1 MASLPQKL
9 VLINRTS
16 YTNATLKQK
25 RLIMERY
32 FSMTVIASAM
42 LVGCA
47 STSNTSNDVANAYQS
62 INSQQLAEHIKV
74 LASDEFGG
82 RAPSSKGEELT
93 LAYLTDQFKAL
104 GFQPGNGDSFLQEV
118 PLVSLEADS
127 NMVLTI
133 GGKDYQYKKDM
144 VMGSSRISAKQSI
157 KDSELVFVGY
167 GVNAPEYNWN
177 DYEGLDVEGK
187 TVVMLVND
195 PGFATKNPDLFT
207 GDAMTYYGRW
217 TYKYE
222 EASRQGAAGAIIIHE
237 TAPASY
243 PWSVVENSWS
253 GEQFGFQK
261 ENNNMD
267 RVAVEG
273 WVTTD
278 VAKELF
284 TKAGL
289 DFDTMKAN
297 AAKGPY
303 HVDMGD
309 LTASVEVNNTIKKSI
324 SYNFIATLPGS
335 EKPDEHIIYS
345 AHWDHLG
352 TDKTRKGDQIYN
364 GAHDNATGTAGLI
377 EVAEAFA
384 TLPQHPSR
392 SMTFLAVTAEEQGL
406 LGSKYYAANPVIPA
420 SQTVANINMD
430 SLNLLGK
437 VKDISVVG
445 IGKSEMDSLLETA
458 AKAQGRTVSG
468 DPKPSS
474 GGYYRSDHFAF
485 ANMGVPAMYAG
496 GGSEALNE
504 ETANYRK
511 RMSLV
516 LRGCYHQP
524 CDRYRDE
531 WDLSGAIQD
540 LQLFYQVGFDISER
554 EEWPKWNANSEFQ
567 RK

>member
-1 MASLPQKL
+1 MK
-9 VLINRTS
+9 
-16 YTNATLKQK
+16 
-25 RLIMERY
+25 RY
-32 FSMTVIASAM
+32 FPLTVLASAI
-42 LVGCA
+42 LAGCA
-47 STSNTSNDVANAYQS
+47 STSITSSDVEKAYQS
-62 INSQQLAEHIKV
+62 INSEQLAEHIKV

-104 GFQPGNGDSFLQEV
+104 GFEPGNGDSFLQEV

-127 NMVLTI
+127 DMVLTI

-177 DYEGLDVEGK
+177 DYEGLDVKGK

-297 AAKGPY
+297 AAKGAY

-384 TLPQHPSR
+384 TLPEHPSR

-496 GGSEALNE
+496 GGSEALDE

-531 WDLSGAIQD
+531 WDLSGAVQD
-540 LQLFYQVGFDISER
+540 LQLFYQVGFDISEQK
-554 EEWPKWNANSEFQ
+554 EWPTWNATSEFQ

>member
-1 MASLPQKL
+1 MK
-9 VLINRTS
+9 
-16 YTNATLKQK
+16 
-25 RLIMERY
+25 RY
-32 FSMTVIASAM
+32 FPLTVLASAI
-42 LVGCA
+42 LAGCA
-47 STSNTSNDVANAYQS
+47 STSITSSDVEKAYQS
-62 INSQQLAEHIKV
+62 INSEQLAEHIKV

-104 GFQPGNGDSFLQEV
+104 GFEPGNGDSFLQEV

-127 NMVLTI
+127 DMVLTI

-177 DYEGLDVEGK
+177 DYEGLDVKGK

-297 AAKGPY
+297 AAKGAY

-384 TLPQHPSR
+384 TLPEHPSR

-496 GGSEALNE
+496 GGSEALDE

-531 WDLSGAIQD
+531 WDLSGAVQD

-554 EEWPKWNANSEFQ
+554 KEWPTWNATSEFQ

>member
-1 MASLPQKL
+1 MK
-9 VLINRTS
+9 
-16 YTNATLKQK
+16 
-25 RLIMERY
+25 RY
-32 FSMTVIASAM
+32 FSLTLLATAILA
-42 LVGCA
+42 GCA
-47 STSNTSNDVANAYQS
+47 TTSLTSDDVSKGYNS
-62 INSQQLAEHIKV
+62 INAQQLAEHVKV

-93 LAYLTDQFKAL
+93 LAYLTEEFKKL
-104 GFQPGNGDSFLQEV
+104 GYQPGNGDSFLQEV
-118 PLVSLEADS
+118 PLVSLEADP

-144 VMGSSRISAKQSI
+144 VMGSSRISERQSI

-177 DYEGLDVEGK
+177 DYAGLDVKGK
-187 TVVMLVND
+187 TVVILVND
-195 PGFATKNPDLFT
+195 PGFATKDPALFT

-222 EASRQGAAGAIIIHE
+222 EASRQGATGAIIVHE

-273 WVTTD
+273 WVTTE
-278 VAKELF
+278 VANELF

-289 DFDTMKAN
+289 DFAAAKAN
-297 AAKGPY
+297 AAKGAY

-309 LTASVEVNNTIKKSI
+309 LTASVAVKNTIKKSI

-352 TDKTRKGDQIYN
+352 TDKNRKGDQIYN

-384 TLPQHPSR
+384 SLPKHPSR

-406 LGSKYYAANPVIPA
+406 LGSKYYAAHPVIA
-420 SQTVANINMD
+420 ANKTVANINMD

-445 IGKSEMDSLLETA
+445 IGKSEMDSLLAQA
-458 AKAQGRTVSG
+458 ANAQGRTVSG

-485 ANMGVPAMYAG
+485 ANMGIPAMYAG
-496 GGSEALNE
+496 GGSEALDE
-504 ETANYRK
+504 DTANYRK

-531 WDLSGAIQD
+531 WDLSGAVQD
-540 LQLFYQVGFDISER
+540 LQLFYQVGFDISEQPQ
-554 EEWPKWNANSEFQ
+554 WPKWNANSEFQ

>member
-1 MASLPQKL
+1 MKH
-9 VLINRTS
+9 
-16 YTNATLKQK
+16 
-25 RLIMERY
+25 Y
-32 FSMTVIASAM
+32 FSLTLLATAVLA
-42 LVGCA
+42 GCA
-47 STSNTSNDVANAYQS
+47 TTSITPIDVTNGYNS
-62 INSQQLAEHIKV
+62 IQADELAKHVKV

-82 RAPSSKGEELT
+82 RAPSSPGEKLT
-93 LAYLTDQFKAL
+93 LDYLTAQFKAL
-104 GFQPGNGDSFLQEV
+104 GLEPGNGDSYLQEV

-127 NMVLTI
+127 NMVLSI
-133 GGKDYQYKKDM
+133 GDKDYQYKKDM
-144 VMGSSRISAKQSI
+144 VMGSSRISAQEGI
-157 KDSELVFVGY
+157 ENSELVFVGY

-177 DYEGLDVEGK
+177 DYEGLDVKGK

-195 PGFATKNPDLFT
+195 PGFATKDPALFT

-289 DFDTMKAN
+289 DFDTVKTN
-297 AAKGPY
+297 AAKGAY

-309 LTASVEVNNTIKKSI
+309 LTASVNVKNTIKKSV

-335 EKPDEHIIYS
+335 EQPDEHVIYS

-377 EVAEAFA
+377 EVAEAF
-384 TLPQHPSR
+384 TKLPKHPSR

-406 LGSKYYAANPVIPA
+406 LGSKYYAANPVIA
-420 SQTVANINMD
+420 ANKTVANINMD

-437 VKDISVVG
+437 VKDMNVVG
-445 IGKSEMDSLLETA
+445 IGKSQMDEFLATA
-458 AKAQGRTVSG
+458 AKEQGRTISG

-485 ANMGVPAMYAG
+485 ANMGIPAMYAG
-496 GGSEALNE
+496 GGTVAADE

-531 WDLSGAIQD
+531 WDLSGAVQD
-540 LQLFYQVGFDISER
+540 LQLFYKVGFDISEQ
-554 EEWPKWNANSEFQ
+554 EQWPTWNTNSEFQ

>member
-1 MASLPQKL
+1 MKH
-9 VLINRTS
+9 
-16 YTNATLKQK
+16 
-25 RLIMERY
+25 Y
-32 FSMTVIASAM
+32 FSLTLLATAVLA
-42 LVGCA
+42 GCA
-47 STSNTSNDVANAYQS
+47 TTSITPTDVTNGYNS
-62 INSQQLAEHIKV
+62 IQADELAKHVKV

-82 RAPSSKGEELT
+82 RAPSSPGEKLT
-93 LAYLTDQFKAL
+93 LDYLTAQFKAL
-104 GFQPGNGDSFLQEV
+104 GLEPGNGDSYLQEV
-118 PLVSLEADS
+118 PLVSLEADA
-127 NMVLTI
+127 NMVLSI

-144 VMGSSRISAKQSI
+144 VMGSSRISAQEGI
-157 KDSELVFVGY
+157 ENSELVFVGY

-177 DYEGLDVEGK
+177 DYEGLDVKGK

-195 PGFATKNPDLFT
+195 PGFATKDPALFT

-289 DFDTMKAN
+289 DFDTAKEN
-297 AAKGPY
+297 AAKGAY

-309 LTASVEVNNTIKKSI
+309 LTASVNVKNTIKKSV

-335 EKPDEHIIYS
+335 EQPDEHVIYS

-377 EVAEAFA
+377 EVAEAF
-384 TLPQHPSR
+384 TKLPKHPSR

-406 LGSKYYAANPVIPA
+406 LGSKYYAANPVIA
-420 SQTVANINMD
+420 ADKTVANINMD

-437 VKDISVVG
+437 VKDMNVVG
-445 IGKSEMDSLLETA
+445 IGKSQMDEFLATA
-458 AKAQGRTVSG
+458 AKEQGRTISG

-485 ANMGVPAMYAG
+485 ANMGIPAMYAG
-496 GGSEALNE
+496 GGTVAADE

-531 WDLSGAIQD
+531 WDLSGAVQD
-540 LQLFYQVGFDISER
+540 LQLFYKVGFDISEQ
-554 EEWPKWNANSEFQ
+554 EQWPTWNANSEFQ

>member
-1 MASLPQKL
+1 MK
-9 VLINRTS
+9 
-16 YTNATLKQK
+16 
-25 RLIMERY
+25 RY
-32 FSMTVIASAM
+32 FSLTLITTAILA
-42 LVGCA
+42 GCA
-47 STSNTSNDVANAYQS
+47 TTSITSDDVAKGYNS
-62 INSQQLAEHIKV
+62 IQADEIAKHVKV

-82 RAPSSKGEELT
+82 RAPSSEGEKLT
-93 LAYLTDQFKAL
+93 LDYLTKEFTAL
-104 GFQPGNGDSFLQEV
+104 GFEPGNGDSFFQEV

-127 NMVLTI
+127 DMVLNI
-133 GGKDYQYKKDM
+133 GDKDYQYKKDM
-144 VMGSSRISAKQSI
+144 VMGSSRISAQEGI
-157 KDSELVFVGY
+157 ENSELVFVGY

-177 DYEGLDVEGK
+177 DYEGLDVKGK

-195 PGFATKNPDLFT
+195 PGFATKDPALFT

-253 GEQFGFQK
+253 GEQFGFVK

-273 WVTTD
+273 WVTVD

-284 TKAGL
+284 SKAGL
-289 DFDTMKAN
+289 DFETAKAN
-297 AAKGPY
+297 AAKGAY

-309 LTASVEVNNTIKKSI
+309 LTATVNVKNTIKKSV

-335 EKPDEHIIYS
+335 KTPDEHIIYS

-352 TDKTRKGDQIYN
+352 TDKNRKGDQIYN
-364 GAHDNATGTAGLI
+364 GAHDNATGTAGMI
-377 EVAEAFA
+377 EVAEAF
-384 TLPQHPSR
+384 TKLGKRPDR

-420 SQTVANINMD
+420 NKTVANINMD

-445 IGKSEMDSLLETA
+445 IGKSQMDELLATA
-458 AKAQGRTVSG
+458 AKEQGRTVSG

-496 GGSEALNE
+496 GGTQAFDE

-531 WDLSGAIQD
+531 WDLSGAVQD
-540 LQLFYQVGFDISER
+540 LQLFYKVGFDISQQTL
-554 EEWPKWNANSEFQ
+554 WPTWNENSEFQ
-567 RK
+567 RKK

>member
-1 MASLPQKL
+1 MKH
-9 VLINRTS
+9 
-16 YTNATLKQK
+16 
-25 RLIMERY
+25 Y
-32 FSMTVIASAM
+32 FSLTLLATAVLA
-42 LVGCA
+42 GCA
-47 STSNTSNDVANAYQS
+47 TTSITPTDVTNGYNS
-62 INSQQLAEHIKV
+62 IQADELAKHVKV

-82 RAPSSKGEELT
+82 RAPSSPGEKLT
-93 LAYLTDQFKAL
+93 LDYLTAQFKAL
-104 GFQPGNGDSFLQEV
+104 GLEPGNGDSYLQEV
-118 PLVSLEADS
+118 PLVSLEADA
-127 NMVLTI
+127 NMVLSI

-144 VMGSSRISAKQSI
+144 VMGSSRISAQEGI
-157 KDSELVFVGY
+157 ENSELVFVGY

-177 DYEGLDVEGK
+177 DYEGLDVKGK

-195 PGFATKNPDLFT
+195 PGFATKDPALFT

-289 DFDTMKAN
+289 DFDTAKEN
-297 AAKGPY
+297 AAKGAY

-309 LTASVEVNNTIKKSI
+309 LTASVNVKNTIKKSV

-335 EKPDEHIIYS
+335 EKPDEHVIYS

-377 EVAEAFA
+377 EVAEAF
-384 TLPQHPSR
+384 TKLPKHPSR

-406 LGSKYYAANPVIPA
+406 LGSKYYAANPVIA
-420 SQTVANINMD
+420 ADKTVANINMD

-437 VKDISVVG
+437 VKDMNVVG
-445 IGKSEMDSLLETA
+445 IGKSQMDEFLATA
-458 AKAQGRTVSG
+458 AKEQGRTISG

-485 ANMGVPAMYAG
+485 ANMGIPAMYAG
-496 GGSEALNE
+496 GGTVAADE

-531 WDLSGAIQD
+531 WDLSGAVQD
-540 LQLFYQVGFDISER
+540 LQLFYKVGFDISEQ
-554 EEWPKWNANSEFQ
+554 EQWPTWNANSEFQ

>member
-144 VMGSSRISAKQSI
+144 VMGSSRINAKQSI

-297 AAKGPY
+297 AAKGAY

>member
-1 MASLPQKL
+1 MK
-9 VLINRTS
+9 
-16 YTNATLKQK
+16 
-25 RLIMERY
+25 RY
-32 FSMTVIASAM
+32 FSLTLLAGAVLA
-42 LVGCA
+42 GCTTTSIT
-47 STSNTSNDVANAYQS
+47 STDVTTGYNS
-62 INSQQLAEHIKV
+62 IKADELAKHVKV

-82 RAPSSKGEELT
+82 RAPSSPGEKLT
-93 LAYLTDQFKAL
+93 LDYLTAQFKAL
-104 GFQPGNGDSFLQEV
+104 GLEPGNGDSYLQEV
-118 PLVSLEADS
+118 PLVSLEADA

-144 VMGSSRISAKQSI
+144 VMGSSRISAQEGI
-157 KDSELVFVGY
+157 ENSELVFVGY

-177 DYEGLDVEGK
+177 DYEGLDVKGK

-195 PGFATKNPDLFT
+195 PGFATKDPALFT

-273 WVTTD
+273 WVTSD

-289 DFDTMKAN
+289 DFETVKTN
-297 AAKGPY
+297 AAKGAY
-303 HVDMGD
+303 NVDMGD
-309 LTASVEVNNTIKKSI
+309 LTASVSVKNTIKKSV

-335 EKPDEHIIYS
+335 EKPDEHVIYS

-377 EVAEAFA
+377 EVAEAF
-384 TLPQHPSR
+384 TQLPKHPSR

-406 LGSKYYAANPVIPA
+406 LGSKYYAANPVIA
-420 SQTVANINMD
+420 ANKTVANINMD

-437 VKDISVVG
+437 VKDMNVVG
-445 IGKSEMDSLLETA
+445 IGKSQMDEFLTTA
-458 AKAQGRTVSG
+458 AKEQGRTISG

-485 ANMGVPAMYAG
+485 ANMGIPAMYAG
-496 GGSEALNE
+496 GGTVAADE

-531 WDLSGAIQD
+531 WDLSGAVQD
-540 LQLFYQVGFDISER
+540 LQLFYKVGFNISEQ
-554 EEWPKWNANSEFQ
+554 EQWPTWNANSEFQ

>member
-1 MASLPQKL
+1 MK
-9 VLINRTS
+9 
-16 YTNATLKQK
+16 
-25 RLIMERY
+25 RY
-32 FSMTVIASAM
+32 FSLTLITTAILA
-42 LVGCA
+42 GCA
-47 STSNTSNDVANAYQS
+47 TTSITSDDVAKGYNS
-62 INSQQLAEHIKV
+62 IQADEIAKHVKV

-82 RAPSSKGEELT
+82 RAPSSEGEKLT
-93 LAYLTDQFKAL
+93 LDYLTKEFTAL
-104 GFQPGNGDSFLQEV
+104 GFEPGNGDSFFQEV

-127 NMVLTI
+127 DMVLNI

-144 VMGSSRISAKQSI
+144 VMGSSRISAQEGI
-157 KDSELVFVGY
+157 ENSELVFVGY

-177 DYEGLDVEGK
+177 DYEGLDVKGK

-195 PGFATKNPDLFT
+195 PGFETKDPNLFT

-253 GEQFGFQK
+253 GEQFGFVK

-273 WVTTD
+273 WVTVD

-289 DFDTMKAN
+289 DFDTAKAE
-297 AAKGPY
+297 AAKGAY

-309 LTASVEVNNTIKKSI
+309 LAATVNVKNTIKKSV

-335 EKPDEHIIYS
+335 KTPDEHIIYS

-352 TDKTRKGDQIYN
+352 TDENRKGDQIYN
-364 GAHDNATGTAGLI
+364 GAHDNATGTAGMI
-377 EVAEAFA
+377 EVAEAF
-384 TLPQHPSR
+384 TKLGKRPDR

-420 SQTVANINMD
+420 NKTVANINMD

-445 IGKSEMDSLLETA
+445 IGKSQMDELLATA
-458 AKAQGRTVSG
+458 AKEQGRTVSG

-496 GGSEALNE
+496 GGSEAFDE

-531 WDLSGAIQD
+531 WDLSGAVQD
-540 LQLFYQVGFDISER
+540 LQLFYKVGFDISQQSQ
-554 EEWPKWNANSEFQ
+554 WPTWNENSEFQ

>member
-1 MASLPQKL
+1 MK
-9 VLINRTS
+9 
-16 YTNATLKQK
+16 
-25 RLIMERY
+25 RY
-32 FSMTVIASAM
+32 FPLTVLASAI
-42 LVGCA
+42 LAGCA
-47 STSNTSNDVANAYQS
+47 STSITSSDVEKAYQS
-62 INSQQLAEHIKV
+62 INAEQLAEHIKV

-93 LAYLTDQFKAL
+93 LAYLTEQFKAL
-104 GFQPGNGDSFLQEV
+104 GFEPGNGDSFLQEV

-127 NMVLTI
+127 NMVLSI

-177 DYEGLDVEGK
+177 DYEGLDVKGK

-297 AAKGPY
+297 AAKGAY

-335 EKPDEHIIYS
+335 EKPNEHIIYS

-384 TLPQHPSR
+384 TLPEHPSR

-406 LGSKYYAANPVIPA
+406 LGSKYYAAHPVIPA

-496 GGSEALNE
+496 GGSEALDE

-531 WDLSGAIQD
+531 WDLSGAVQD

-554 EEWPKWNANSEFQ
+554 KEWPTWNTTSEFQ

>member
-1 MASLPQKL
+1 MK
-9 VLINRTS
+9 
-16 YTNATLKQK
+16 
-25 RLIMERY
+25 RY
-32 FSMTVIASAM
+32 FPLTVLASAI
-42 LVGCA
+42 LAGCA
-47 STSNTSNDVANAYQS
+47 STSITSSDVEKAYQS
-62 INSQQLAEHIKV
+62 INAEQLAEHIKV

-93 LAYLTDQFKAL
+93 LAYLTEQFKAL
-104 GFQPGNGDSFLQEV
+104 GFEPGNGDSFLQEV

-127 NMVLTI
+127 NMVLSI

-177 DYEGLDVEGK
+177 DYKGLDVKGK

-297 AAKGPY
+297 AAKGAY

-335 EKPDEHIIYS
+335 EKPNEHIIYS

-384 TLPQHPSR
+384 TLPEHPSR

-406 LGSKYYAANPVIPA
+406 LGSKYYAAHPVIPA

-496 GGSEALNE
+496 GGSEALDE

-531 WDLSGAIQD
+531 WDLSGAVQD

-554 EEWPKWNANSEFQ
+554 KEWPTWNATSEFQ

>member
-1 MASLPQKL
+1 MKL
-9 VLINRTS
+9 RITLSAIAAAVL
-16 YTNATLKQK
+16 A
-25 RLIMERY
+25 
-32 FSMTVIASAM
+32 
-42 LVGCA
+42 GCV
-47 STSNTSNDVANAYQS
+47 STSNTSNDIQAAYNS
-62 INSQQLAEHIKV
+62 INKTQLAEHIKT
-74 LASDEFGG
+74 LASDEFEG

-93 LAYLTDQFKAL
+93 LAYLTKHFKAL
-104 GFQPGNGDSFLQEV
+104 GYEPGNGDSFFQEV
-118 PLVSLEADS
+118 PLVSIEADS
-127 NMVLTI
+127 DMELVI
-133 GGKDYQYKKDM
+133 GGKAYQYKKEM
-144 VMGSSRISAKQSI
+144 VMGTGRISELESI
-157 KDSELVFVGY
+157 NNSEMVFVGY
-167 GVNAPEYNWN
+167 GVNAPEYGWN
-177 DYEGLDVEGK
+177 DYEGLDVKGK

-195 PGFATKNPDLFT
+195 PGFATKDPSMFT
-207 GDAMTYYGRW
+207 GEAMTYYGRW

-261 ENNNMD
+261 ENKNMD

-273 WVTTD
+273 WVTVD

-284 TKAGL
+284 DKAGL
-289 DFDTMKAN
+289 NFDDAKKKA
-297 AAKGPY
+297 AQGAY

-309 LTASVEVNNTIKKSI
+309 LTASVTVKSKIKTST

-335 EKPDEHIIYS
+335 KKPEEHIVYS

-352 TDKTRKGDQIYN
+352 KDKNRKGDQIYN
-364 GAHDNATGTAGLI
+364 GAHDNATGTGGMI
-377 EVAEAFA
+377 EVAEAFSK
-384 TLPQHPSR
+384 LPTRPDR
-392 SMTFLAVTAEEQGL
+392 SITFLAVTAEEQGL
-406 LGSKYYAANPVIPA
+406 LGSKFYANTPVIPA
-420 SQTVANINMD
+420 KQTVANINMD

-445 IGKSEMDSLLETA
+445 IGKSSLDEMLADA
-458 AKAQGRTVSG
+458 AKAQGRVVSG
-468 DPKPSS
+468 DPRPAS

-496 GGSEALNE
+496 GGTEALDE
-504 ETANYRK
+504 ATANYRK
-511 RMSLV
+511 KMSLV

-531 WDLSGAIQD
+531 WDLSGAVQD
-540 LQLFYQVGFDISER
+540 LQLFFQVGYDVSQQPS
-554 EEWPKWNANSEFQ
+554 WPTWKSGAEFK

>member
-1 MASLPQKL
+1 MKL
-9 VLINRTS
+9 RITLSAIAAAVL
-16 YTNATLKQK
+16 A
-25 RLIMERY
+25 
-32 FSMTVIASAM
+32 
-42 LVGCA
+42 GCV
-47 STSNTSNDVANAYQS
+47 STSNTSNDIQAAYNS
-62 INSQQLAEHIKV
+62 INETQLAEHIKT
-74 LASDEFGG
+74 LASDEFEG

-93 LAYLTDQFKAL
+93 LAYLTKHFKAL
-104 GFQPGNGDSFLQEV
+104 GYEPGNGDSFFQEV
-118 PLVSLEADS
+118 PLVSIEADS
-127 NMVLTI
+127 DMELVI
-133 GGKDYQYKKDM
+133 GGKAYQYKKEM
-144 VMGSSRISAKQSI
+144 VMGTGRISELESI
-157 KDSELVFVGY
+157 NNSEMVFVGY
-167 GVNAPEYNWN
+167 GVNAPEYGWN
-177 DYEGLDVEGK
+177 DYEGLDVKGK

-195 PGFATKNPDLFT
+195 PGFATKDPSMFT
-207 GDAMTYYGRW
+207 GEAMTYYGRW

-261 ENNNMD
+261 ENKNMD

-273 WVTTD
+273 WVTVD

-284 TKAGL
+284 EKAGL
-289 DFDTMKAN
+289 NFEDAKKKA
-297 AAKGPY
+297 AQGAY

-309 LTASVEVNNTIKKSI
+309 LTASVTVKSQIKTST

-335 EKPDEHIIYS
+335 KKPEEHIVYS

-352 TDKTRKGDQIYN
+352 IDKNRKGDQIYN
-364 GAHDNATGTAGLI
+364 GAHDNATGTGGMI

-384 TLPQHPSR
+384 KLPTRPDR
-392 SMTFLAVTAEEQGL
+392 SITFLAVTAEEQGL
-406 LGSKYYAANPVIPA
+406 LGSKFYANTPVIPA
-420 SQTVANINMD
+420 KQTVANINMD

-445 IGKSEMDSLLETA
+445 IGKSSLDEMLADA
-458 AKAQGRTVSG
+458 AKAQGRVVSG
-468 DPKPSS
+468 DPRPAS

-496 GGSEALNE
+496 GGTEALDE
-504 ETANYRK
+504 ATANYRK
-511 RMSLV
+511 KMSLV

-531 WDLSGAIQD
+531 WDLSGAVQD
-540 LQLFYQVGFDISER
+540 LQLFFQVGYDVSQQA
-554 EEWPKWNANSEFQ
+554 EWPTWKAGAEFK

>member
-1 MASLPQKL
+1 MK
-9 VLINRTS
+9 
-16 YTNATLKQK
+16 
-25 RLIMERY
+25 RY
-32 FSMTVIASAM
+32 FSLTLITTSILA
-42 LVGCA
+42 GCA
-47 STSNTSNDVANAYQS
+47 TTSITSNDVAKGYNS
-62 INSQQLAEHIKV
+62 IQADEIAKHVKV

-82 RAPSSKGEELT
+82 RAPSSEGEKLT
-93 LAYLTDQFKAL
+93 LDYLTKEFTAL
-104 GFQPGNGDSFLQEV
+104 GFEPGNGDSFFQEV

-127 NMVLTI
+127 DMVLNI

-144 VMGSSRISAKQSI
+144 VMGSSRISAQEGI
-157 KDSELVFVGY
+157 ENSELVFVGY

-177 DYEGLDVEGK
+177 DYEGLDVKGK

-195 PGFATKNPDLFT
+195 PGFATKDPNLFT

-253 GEQFGFQK
+253 GEQFGFVK
-261 ENNNMD
+261 DNNNMD

-273 WVTTD
+273 WVTVD
-278 VAKELF
+278 AAKELF

-289 DFDTMKAN
+289 DFDTAKAE
-297 AAKGPY
+297 AAKGAY

-309 LTASVEVNNTIKKSI
+309 LAATVNVKNTIKKSV

-335 EKPDEHIIYS
+335 KTPDEHIIYS

-352 TDKTRKGDQIYN
+352 TDKNRKGDQIYN
-364 GAHDNATGTAGLI
+364 GAHDNATGTAGMI
-377 EVAEAFA
+377 EVAEAF
-384 TLPQHPSR
+384 TKLGKRPDR

-420 SQTVANINMD
+420 NKTVANINMD

-445 IGKSEMDSLLETA
+445 IGKSQMDELLATA
-458 AKAQGRTVSG
+458 AKEQGRTVSG

-496 GGSEALNE
+496 GGSEAFDE

-531 WDLSGAIQD
+531 WDLSGAVQD
-540 LQLFYQVGFDISER
+540 LQLFYKVGFDISQQTQ
-554 EEWPKWNANSEFQ
+554 WPTWNENSEFQ

>member
-1 MASLPQKL
+1 MKQHFSLT
-9 VLINRTS
+9 LI
-16 YTNATLKQK
+16 AGAIL
-25 RLIMERY
+25 
-32 FSMTVIASAM
+32 A
-42 LVGCA
+42 GCA
-47 STSNTSNDVANAYQS
+47 TTSITPADITNGYNS
-62 INSQQLAEHIKV
+62 INAKELAEHIKT

-82 RAPSSKGEELT
+82 RAPSSEGEKLT
-93 LAYLTDQFKAL
+93 LDYLTKHFTAL
-104 GFQPGNGDSFLQEV
+104 GYEPGNGDSFLQEV

-127 NMVLTI
+127 DMVLSI

-144 VMGSSRISAKQSI
+144 VMGSSRISEQEGI
-157 KDSELVFVGY
+157 ENSELVFVGY

-177 DYEGLDVEGK
+177 DYEGLDVKGK

-195 PGFATKNPDLFT
+195 PGFATKDPALFT

-284 TKAGL
+284 IKAGL
-289 DFDTMKAN
+289 DFETAKAN
-297 AAKGPY
+297 AAKGAY
-303 HVDMGD
+303 NIDMGD
-309 LTASVEVNNTIKKSI
+309 LTASVNVKNTIKKSV

-335 EKPDEHIIYS
+335 EKADEHVIYS

-352 TDKTRKGDQIYN
+352 TDTTRKGDQIYN

-377 EVAEAFA
+377 EVAEAF
-384 TLPQHPSR
+384 TKLPKHPAR

-406 LGSKYYAANPVIPA
+406 LGSKYYAANPVIA
-420 SQTVANINMD
+420 ADKTVANINMD

-437 VKDISVVG
+437 VKDMNVVG
-445 IGKSEMDSLLETA
+445 IGKSQMDDFLAKA
-458 AKAQGRTVSG
+458 AKEQGRTIAG

-496 GGSEALNE
+496 GGTVAADEQ
-504 ETANYRK
+504 TAAYRK

-531 WDLSGAIQD
+531 WDLSGAVQD
-540 LQLFYQVGFDISER
+540 LQLFYKVGFDISEQAQ
-554 EEWPKWNANSEFQ
+554 WPKWYENSEFQ

>member
-1 MASLPQKL
+1 MKH
-9 VLINRTS
+9 
-16 YTNATLKQK
+16 
-25 RLIMERY
+25 Y
-32 FSMTVIASAM
+32 FSLSLLATAVLA
-42 LVGCA
+42 GCA
-47 STSNTSNDVANAYQS
+47 TTSITPTDVTNGYNS
-62 INSQQLAEHIKV
+62 IQADELAKHVKV

-82 RAPSSKGEELT
+82 RAPSSPGEKLT
-93 LAYLTDQFKAL
+93 LDYLTAQFKAL
-104 GFQPGNGDSFLQEV
+104 GLEPGNGDSYLQEV
-118 PLVSLEADS
+118 PLVSLEADA
-127 NMVLTI
+127 NMVLSI

-144 VMGSSRISAKQSI
+144 VMGSSRISAQEGI
-157 KDSELVFVGY
+157 ENSELVFVGY

-177 DYEGLDVEGK
+177 DYEGLDVKGK

-195 PGFATKNPDLFT
+195 PGFATKDPTLFT

-289 DFDTMKAN
+289 DFDTVKTN
-297 AAKGPY
+297 AAKGAY

-309 LTASVEVNNTIKKSI
+309 LTASVNVKNTIKKSV

-335 EKPDEHIIYS
+335 EKPDEHVIYS

-377 EVAEAFA
+377 EVAEAF
-384 TLPQHPSR
+384 TKLPKHPSR

-406 LGSKYYAANPVIPA
+406 LGSKYYAANPVIA
-420 SQTVANINMD
+420 ADKTVANINMD

-437 VKDISVVG
+437 VKDMNVVG
-445 IGKSEMDSLLETA
+445 IGKSQMDEFLETA
-458 AKAQGRTVSG
+458 AKEQGRTISG

-485 ANMGVPAMYAG
+485 ANMGIPAMYAG
-496 GGSEALNE
+496 GGTVAADE

-531 WDLSGAIQD
+531 WDLSGAVQD
-540 LQLFYQVGFDISER
+540 LQLFYKVGFDISET
-554 EEWPKWNANSEFQ
+554 EQWPIWNTNSEFQ

>member
-1 MASLPQKL
+1 MK
-9 VLINRTS
+9 
-16 YTNATLKQK
+16 
-25 RLIMERY
+25 RY
-32 FSMTVIASAM
+32 FPLTVLASAI
-42 LVGCA
+42 LAGCA
-47 STSNTSNDVANAYQS
+47 STSITSSDVEKAYQS
-62 INSQQLAEHIKV
+62 INAEQLAEHIKV

-93 LAYLTDQFKAL
+93 LAYLTEQFKAL
-104 GFQPGNGDSFLQEV
+104 GFEPGNGDSFLQEV

-127 NMVLTI
+127 NMVLSI

-177 DYEGLDVEGK
+177 DYESLDVKGK

-297 AAKGPY
+297 AAKGAY

-335 EKPDEHIIYS
+335 EKPNEHIIYS

-384 TLPQHPSR
+384 TLPEHPSR

-406 LGSKYYAANPVIPA
+406 LGSKYYAAHPVIPA

-496 GGSEALNE
+496 GGSEALDE

-531 WDLSGAIQD
+531 WDLSGAVQD

-554 EEWPKWNANSEFQ
+554 KEWPTWNATSEFQ

>member
-1 MASLPQKL
+1 MK
-9 VLINRTS
+9 
-16 YTNATLKQK
+16 
-25 RLIMERY
+25 RY
-32 FSMTVIASAM
+32 FSLTLITTAILA
-42 LVGCA
+42 GCA
-47 STSNTSNDVANAYQS
+47 TTSITSDDVAKGYNS
-62 INSQQLAEHIKV
+62 IQADEIAKHVKV

-82 RAPSSKGEELT
+82 RAPSSEGEKLT
-93 LAYLTDQFKAL
+93 LDYLTKEFTAL
-104 GFQPGNGDSFLQEV
+104 GFEPGNGDSFFQEV

-127 NMVLTI
+127 DMVLNI

-144 VMGSSRISAKQSI
+144 VMGSSRISAQEGI
-157 KDSELVFVGY
+157 ENSELVFVGY

-177 DYEGLDVEGK
+177 DYEGLDVKGK

-195 PGFATKNPDLFT
+195 PGFATKDPALFT

-253 GEQFGFQK
+253 GEQFGFVK

-273 WVTTD
+273 WVTVD

-284 TKAGL
+284 SKAGL
-289 DFDTMKAN
+289 NFETAKAN
-297 AAKGPY
+297 AAKGAY

-309 LTASVEVNNTIKKSI
+309 LTATVNVKNTIKKSV

-335 EKPDEHIIYS
+335 KTPDEHIIYS

-352 TDKTRKGDQIYN
+352 TDKNRKGDQIYN
-364 GAHDNATGTAGLI
+364 GAHDNATGTAGMI
-377 EVAEAFA
+377 EVAEAF
-384 TLPQHPSR
+384 TKLGKRPDR
-392 SMTFLAVTAEEQGL
+392 SITFLAVTAEEQGL

-420 SQTVANINMD
+420 NKTVANINMD

-445 IGKSEMDSLLETA
+445 IGKSQMDELLATA
-458 AKAQGRTVSG
+458 AKEQGRTVSG

-496 GGSEALNE
+496 GGTQAFDE

-531 WDLSGAIQD
+531 WDLSGAVQD
-540 LQLFYQVGFDISER
+540 LQLFYKVGFDISQQTQ
-554 EEWPKWNANSEFQ
+554 WPTWNENSEFQ
-567 RK
+567 RKK

>member
-1 MASLPQKL
+1 MK
-9 VLINRTS
+9 
-16 YTNATLKQK
+16 
-25 RLIMERY
+25 RY
-32 FSMTVIASAM
+32 FPLTLLAGGILA
-42 LVGCA
+42 GCA
-47 STSNTSNDVANAYQS
+47 STQITEQDVMTGWNS
-62 INSQQLAEHIKV
+62 INAEQLAQHVKT

-82 RAPSSKGEELT
+82 RAPSTKGEELT
-93 LAYLTDQFKAL
+93 LAYLTEQFTAL
-104 GFQPGNGDSFLQEV
+104 GFKPGNGDSFLQEV
-118 PLVSLEADS
+118 PLVSIEADP
-127 NMVLTI
+127 NMTLNI

-144 VMGSSRISAKQSI
+144 VMGTSRISAKEAI
-157 KDSELVFVGY
+157 NDSELVFVGY
-167 GVNAPEYNWN
+167 GVNAPEYDWN
-177 DYEGLDVEGK
+177 DYEGLDVKGK

-195 PGFATKNPDLFT
+195 PGFATKDPELFT

-222 EASRQGAAGAIIIHE
+222 EASRQGAAGAIIVHE

-253 GEQFGFQK
+253 GPQFGFQK
-261 ENNNMD
+261 DNNNMD

-273 WVTTD
+273 WVTVD

-284 TKAGL
+284 AKAGL
-289 DFDTMKAN
+289 DFDQ
-297 AAKGPY
+297 AKQRASEGAY

-309 LTASVEVNNTIKKSI
+309 LTASVEVNSEIKKSI

-335 EKPDEHIIYS
+335 TKPDEHIIYS

-352 TDKTRKGDQIYN
+352 TDKNRKGDQIYN
-364 GAHDNATGTAGLI
+364 GAHDNATGTGGMI

-384 TLPQHPSR
+384 TLPKNPDR

-406 LGSKYYAANPVIPA
+406 LGAKYYAANPVIDIDK
-420 SQTVANINMD
+420 TVANINMD

-445 IGKSEMDSLLETA
+445 MGKSELDDMLSEA
-458 AKAQGRTVSG
+458 AKMQQRSVSG

-496 GGSEALNE
+496 GGSEPADAQ
-504 ETANYRK
+504 TAKYRK
-511 RMSLV
+511 RMGLV

-531 WDLSGAIQD
+531 WDLSGAVQD
-540 LQLFYQVGFDISER
+540 LQLFYKVGYDISQQS
-554 EEWPKWNANSEFQ
+554 EWPQWYADAEFQ
-567 RK
+567 RSK

>member
-1 MASLPQKL
+1 MKKLTPIGIAVSLL
-9 VLINRTS
+9 LS
-16 YTNATLKQK
+16 
-25 RLIMERY
+25 
-32 FSMTVIASAM
+32 
-42 LVGCA
+42 GCA
-47 STSNTSNDVANAYQS
+47 TTNDQHALDAAYNS
-62 INSQQLAEHIKV
+62 INAEQLGQHIKTI
-74 LASDEFGG
+74 ASDEFEG
-82 RAPSSKGEELT
+82 RAPSTKGEELT
-93 LAYLTDQFKAL
+93 LAYLEKHFKAL
-104 GFQPGNGDSFLQEV
+104 GFVGGNKGSFYQEV
-118 PLVSLEADS
+118 PLVSIEASPDMS
-127 NMVLTI
+127 LTI
-133 GGKDYQYKKDM
+133 DGKTYQYKKDM
-144 VMGSSRISAKQSI
+144 VMGTSRMSELEAIEN
-157 KDSELVFVGY
+157 SELVFVGY
-167 GVNAPEYNWN
+167 GINAPEYNWN
-177 DYEGLDVEGK
+177 DYEGLDVKGK

-195 PGFATKNPDLFT
+195 PGFATQDESLFT
-207 GDAMTYYGRW
+207 GNAMTYYGRW

-222 EASRQGAAGAIIIHE
+222 EASRQGAAGAIIVHE

-253 GEQFGFQK
+253 GPQFGFQK

-273 WVTTD
+273 WVTSD

-284 TKAGL
+284 SKAGL
-289 DFDTMKAN
+289 DFDTVKEN
-297 AAKGPY
+297 AAKGAY

-309 LTASVEVNNTIKKSI
+309 LTASVNVTNTIKTSV

-335 EKPDEHIIYS
+335 ESPDEHVVYS

-352 TDKTRKGDQIYN
+352 TDTSRKGDQIYN

-377 EVAEAFA
+377 EVAEAF
-384 TLPQHPSR
+384 TKLPKHPSR

-406 LGSKYYAANPVIPA
+406 LGSKYYAANPVIA
-420 SQTVANINMD
+420 ANKTVANINMD

-437 VKDISVVG
+437 VKDMSVVG
-445 IGKSEMDSLLETA
+445 IGKSQMDEFLANA
-458 AKAQGRTVSG
+458 AKDQGRTLSG

-485 ANMGVPAMYAG
+485 ANMGIPAMYAG
-496 GGSEALNE
+496 GGTQAADE

-531 WDLSGAIQD
+531 WDLSGAVQD
-540 LQLFYQVGFDISER
+540 LQLFYKVGFDISEQ
-554 EEWPKWNANSEFQ
+554 EQWPTWNANSEFQ

>member
-1 MASLPQKL
+1 MK
-9 VLINRTS
+9 
-16 YTNATLKQK
+16 
-25 RLIMERY
+25 RY
-32 FSMTVIASAM
+32 FSLTLLAGAVLA
-42 LVGCA
+42 GCTTTSIT
-47 STSNTSNDVANAYQS
+47 STDVTTGYNS
-62 INSQQLAEHIKV
+62 IKADELAKHVKV

-82 RAPSSKGEELT
+82 RAPSSPGEKLT
-93 LAYLTDQFKAL
+93 LDYLTAQFKAL
-104 GFQPGNGDSFLQEV
+104 GLEPGNGDSYLQEV
-118 PLVSLEADS
+118 PLVSLEADA
-127 NMVLTI
+127 NMVLSI

-144 VMGSSRISAKQSI
+144 VMGSSRISAQEGI
-157 KDSELVFVGY
+157 ENSELVFVGY

-177 DYEGLDVEGK
+177 DYEGLDVKGK

-195 PGFATKNPDLFT
+195 PGFATKDPALFT

-273 WVTTD
+273 WVTSD

-289 DFDTMKAN
+289 DFETVKIN
-297 AAKGPY
+297 AAKGAY
-303 HVDMGD
+303 NVDMGD
-309 LTASVEVNNTIKKSI
+309 LTASVSVKNTIKKSV

-335 EKPDEHIIYS
+335 EKPDEHVIYS

-352 TDKTRKGDQIYN
+352 TDKNRKGDQIYN

-377 EVAEAFA
+377 EVAEAF
-384 TLPQHPSR
+384 TQLPKHPSR

-406 LGSKYYAANPVIPA
+406 LGSKYYAANPVIA
-420 SQTVANINMD
+420 ANKTVANINMD

-437 VKDISVVG
+437 VKDMNVVG
-445 IGKSEMDSLLETA
+445 IGKSQMDEFLTTA
-458 AKAQGRTVSG
+458 AKEQGRTISG

-485 ANMGVPAMYAG
+485 ANMGIPAMYAG
-496 GGSEALNE
+496 GGTVAADED
-504 ETANYRK
+504 TANYRK

-531 WDLSGAIQD
+531 WDLSGAVQD
-540 LQLFYQVGFDISER
+540 LQLFYKVGFNISEQ
-554 EEWPKWNANSEFQ
+554 EQWPTWNANSEFQ

>member
-1 MASLPQKL
+1 MK
-9 VLINRTS
+9 
-16 YTNATLKQK
+16 
-25 RLIMERY
+25 RY
-32 FSMTVIASAM
+32 FSLTLITTAILA
-42 LVGCA
+42 GCA
-47 STSNTSNDVANAYQS
+47 TTSITSDDIAKGYNS
-62 INSQQLAEHIKV
+62 IQADEIAKHVKV

-82 RAPSSKGEELT
+82 RAPSSEGEKLT
-93 LAYLTDQFKAL
+93 LDYLTNEFTAL
-104 GFQPGNGDSFLQEV
+104 GFEPGNGDSFFQEV

-127 NMVLTI
+127 NMVLNI

-144 VMGSSRISAKQSI
+144 VMGSSRISAQEGI
-157 KDSELVFVGY
+157 ENSELVFVGY

-177 DYEGLDVEGK
+177 DYEGLDVKGK

-195 PGFATKNPDLFT
+195 PGFATKDPALFT

-253 GEQFGFQK
+253 GEQFGFVK

-289 DFDTMKAN
+289 DFDTAKAK
-297 AAKGPY
+297 AAQGAY

-309 LTASVEVNNTIKKSI
+309 LDATIEVKNTIKKSV

-335 EKPDEHIIYS
+335 KTPDEHIIYS

-352 TDKTRKGDQIYN
+352 TDKNRKGDQIYN
-364 GAHDNATGTAGLI
+364 GAHDNATGTAGMI
-377 EVAEAFA
+377 EVAEAF
-384 TLPQHPSR
+384 TKLGKRPDR

-420 SQTVANINMD
+420 NKTVANINMD

-445 IGKSEMDSLLETA
+445 IGKSQMDELLATA
-458 AKAQGRTVSG
+458 AKEQGRTVSG

-496 GGSEALNE
+496 GGTQAFDE

-531 WDLSGAIQD
+531 WDLSGAVQD
-540 LQLFYQVGFDISER
+540 LQLFYKVGFDISQQTQ
-554 EEWPKWNANSEFQ
+554 WPTWNENSEFQ
-567 RK
+567 RKK

>member
-1 MASLPQKL
+1 MK
-9 VLINRTS
+9 
-16 YTNATLKQK
+16 
-25 RLIMERY
+25 RY
-32 FSMTVIASAM
+32 FSLTLLATAVLA
-42 LVGCA
+42 GCA
-47 STSNTSNDVANAYQS
+47 TTSLTSDDVSKGYDS
-62 INSQQLAEHIKV
+62 INAEQLAEHVKV

-93 LAYLTDQFKAL
+93 LAYLTTEFKKL
-104 GFQPGNGDSFLQEV
+104 GFEPGNSDSFLQEV

-127 NMVLTI
+127 DMVLNI
-133 GGKDYQYKKDM
+133 GGKAYQYKTDM
-144 VMGSSRISAKQSI
+144 VMGSSRISEQQSI

-177 DYEGLDVEGK
+177 DYEGLDVKGK

-195 PGFATKNPDLFT
+195 PGFATKDPALFT

-289 DFDTMKAN
+289 DFDTAKAN
-297 AAKGPY
+297 ASKGAY

-309 LTASVEVNNTIKKSI
+309 LTASVAVKNTIKKSI

-335 EKPDEHIIYS
+335 EKADEHIIYS

-352 TDKTRKGDQIYN
+352 TDKNRKGDQIYN

-384 TLPQHPSR
+384 SLPKHPSR

-420 SQTVANINMD
+420 NKTVANINMD

-445 IGKSEMDSLLETA
+445 LGKSEMDTLLEAA

-485 ANMGVPAMYAG
+485 ANMGIPAMYAG
-496 GGSEALNE
+496 GGTEALDE
-504 ETANYRK
+504 DTANYRK

-531 WDLSGAIQD
+531 WDLSGAVQD
-540 LQLFYQVGFDISER
+540 LQLFYQVGFDISEQAQ
-554 EEWPKWNANSEFQ
+554 WPKWNENSEFQ